1 MSRLAPLV
9 LLLAV
14 AGCDLLAPY
23 APSAT
28 GSIRG
33 EVTMEGRGL
42 DGVIVSLSDG
52 TAVVTTSEGSFRF
65 HGMPPG
71 TYELSISGYPAD
83 AVFGSMSQTVTVGPA
98 GGLATVAFSVRT
110 SNSDRAALVALYNAT
125 GGPNWAIKTNWLT
138 NAPLGEWYGV
148 KVDDQG
154 RVQELSISVLA
165 GSLPPEI
172 GDLSSL
178 TELWLFGGLSGLIPP
193 EIGKLANLE
202 SLRLDGGRLAGPI
215 PSELGNLT
223 NLRHLRLVGVL
234 DGSIP
239 PEIGNLVNL
248 TELYLWGSGLAGP
261 IPPEIGNLVNLTSLH
276 LKSRLSSIPPEIG
289 DLASLM
295 SLHLTGFLG
304 PIPSEVGNLSSLTE
318 LSLFWVSGLADPIPP
333 EIGRLASLESLSF
346 GNFYGPIPSELGN
359 LTNLRHLRL
368 VGVFD
373 GPIPPEI
380 GNLVNLTSLRL
391 NGRGLS
397 GPIPSE
403 IGDLV
408 NLMWLELSSNDLS
421 GPIPPEIG
429 RLVNL
434 TSLQLELWGR
444 GLSVPIPSEIGRLA
458 NLTSLHLGGRGL
470 SGPIP
475 SEIGRLASL
484 TALSLSLGGLAS
496 PIPTEIG
503 NLTNLRKLYVGGV
516 LSGSIPPE
524 IGRLANLTSL
534 HLSGRGLV
542 GSIPSEIG
550 RLSKLTSLSLTSDL
564 SGAIPLEI
572 GRLSNLQ
579 DLRLESN
586 DLSGP
591 VPTTIGGMS
600 NLRHLVLTDN
610 PRMSG
615 PLPAS
620 MTELRWLRV
629 LLAEGTDLCAPTDA
643 GFRGWLTRVEQSR
656 IKVCF
661 DGDLLAAYLV
671 QAVQSREFPVPLVA
685 GERAMLR
692 VFPTAK
698 QATTAGIPDVRARF
712 FHDGRETY
720 VANIPSTAVPIPTHV
735 DESSLDGSVNAEIPS
750 YVIQPGLEMVIE
762 IDPDGTLDSELL
774 ATRRIPETGRLDV
787 AVSAMPLFDLTLVP
801 FVWTQTHDSSK
812 VRLIEAMETDPEN
825 HEMLQRTRTLLPIGD
840 IKVTAHEAV
849 LSSSNDVHDLYHE
862 MSAIRALEGGTG
874 YFMGIL
880 PPAYSGNASGVALRP
895 GKVSVSSAS
904 GSTIA
909 HELGH
914 NLSLRHA
921 PCGKP
926 GFPDGR
932 YPYPDGSIGAW
943 GYDFQNGGTVVP
955 TSHKDLMSYCGPSW
969 ISDYHFTNAL
979 SYRARYTRNAAPSS
993 RLQTASTPT
1002 KSLLLWGGIGTDRAP
1017 YLEPAFV
1024 VDAPPLLPG
1033 RGGEYQ
1039 VAGHAKDGGGEL
1051 FSFGFDMPELA
1062 DGDGNSSFAFVL
1074 PVDAEWQDDLA
1085 SITLTGP
1092 EGSYVLDGE
1101 SDLPMAF
1108 LRNPQTGRIHGL
1120 LRDRPLVMQV
1130 ARDAATRSSRPEFEV
1145 LFSRGIPDPAA
1156 WTR

>member
-1 MSRLAPLV
+1 MRTYR
-9 LLLAV
+9 LLALALLV

-42 DGVIVSLSDG
+42 DGVTVSLSDG

-83 AVFGSMSQTVTVGPA
+83 AVFGSTSRTVTVGPA

-110 SNSDRAALVALYNAT
+110 SESDRAALVALYNAT
-125 GGPNWAIKTNWLT
+125 GGPSWLYSENWLT
-138 NAPLGEWYGV
+138 DAPLGEWYGV

-154 RVQELSISVLA
+154 RVQGLSISVLA

-178 TELWLFGGLSGLIPP
+178 TELYVFGGLSGLIPP
-193 EIGKLANLE
+193 EIGKLVNLE
-202 SLRLDGGRLAGPI
+202 SLLLDHGRLAGPI
-215 PSELGNLT
+215 PSEIGDLT
-223 NLRHLRLVGVL
+223 NLRRLRIKGGIL
-234 DGSIP
+234 DGPIP

-248 TELYLWGSGLAGP
+248 TELHLWGSGLSGP
-261 IPPEIGNLVNLTSLH
+261 IPPEIGNLGNLTELH
-276 LKSRLSSIPPEIG
+276 LKSRLGSIPPEIG

-295 SLHLTGFLG
+295 SLHLAGVLG

-318 LSLFWVSGLADPIPP
+318 LWLSGLSDPLPPEIGNLGNLQSLSLGGDFSGPIPSEISDLSNLQHLSIRGRFASPIPP
-333 EIGRLASLESLSF
+333 EIGDLASLMS
-346 GNFYGPIPSELGN
+346 
-359 LTNLRHLRL
+359 LRL
-368 VGVFD
+368 WGNGLP

-380 GNLVNLTSLRL
+380 GKLVNLQWLTLSGSDLSGSIPSSIGNLGNLQSLSL
-391 NGRGLS
+391 GGDFS

-403 IGDLV
+403 IGDLS
-408 NLMWLELSSNDLS
+408 NLEELSLS
-421 GPIPPEIG
+421 RLPGPIPPEIG
-429 RLVNL
+429 DLASLTRLRL
-434 TSLQLELWGR
+434 DGISGAIPPEIGQLARLQH
-444 GLSVPIPSEIGRLA
+444 LSV
-458 NLTSLHLGGRGL
+458 RGNL
-470 SGPIP
+470 SGSIP
-475 SEIGRLASL
+475 LEIGRLASL
-484 TALSLSLGGLAS
+484 TSLYLWGSG
-496 PIPTEIG
+496 
-503 NLTNLRKLYVGGV
+503 

-524 IGRLANLTSL
+524 IGRLSKLRELWISGSN
-534 HLSGRGLV
+534 LSGP
-542 GSIPSEIG
+542 IPSEIG
-550 RLSKLTSLSLTSDL
+550 
-564 SGAIPLEI
+564 
-572 GRLSNLQ
+572 NLAN
-579 DLRLESN
+579 LRYLQLQSN
-586 DLSGP
+586 DLSGSL
-591 VPTTIGGMS
+591 PTSTGGMS
-600 NLRHLVLTDN
+600 NLEHLDLTNN

-615 PLPAS
+615 PLPVS
-620 MTELRWLRV
+620 MTELRWLRT
-629 LLAEGTDLCAPTDA
+629 LRTEGTRLCAPTDA
-643 GFRGWLTRVEQSR
+643 SFRTWLTKVEQSR
-656 IKVCF
+656 IRAC
-661 DGDLLAAYLV
+661 GERSAAYLV

-692 VFPTAK
+692 VFPTA
-698 QATTAGIPDVRARF
+698 QESTTAGLPEVRARF

-720 VANIPSTAVPIPTHV
+720 VVNIPGTTVPIPTHV
-735 DESSLDGSVNAEIPS
+735 DEDSLAGSANVEIPG
-750 YVIQPGLEMVIE
+750 YVVQPGLEMVIE
-762 IDPDGTLDSELL
+762 IDPYGTLDSELL
-774 ATRRIPETGRLDV
+774 TTKRIPATGLLDV
-787 AVSAMPLFDLTLVP
+787 AVSTMPLFDLTLVP
-801 FVWTQTHDSSK
+801 FVWTQTHDSSRVELVK
-812 VRLIEAMETDPEN
+812 AMEADPEN
-825 HEMLQRTRTLLPIGD
+825 HVRLQRTRTLLPIGD

-880 PPAYSGNASGVALRP
+880 PPAYSGNASGAALRP

-914 NLSLRHA
+914 NLSLGHA
-921 PCGKP
+921 PCGTP

-955 TSHKDLMSYCGPSW
+955 PSHKDLMSYCGPSW
-969 ISDYHFTNAL
+969 ISDYYFTNAFA
-979 SYRARYTRNAAPSS
+979 YRARSPRNAAPYYM
-993 RLQTASTPT
+993 RFKQPPPRP
-1002 KSLLLWGGIGTDRAP
+1002 KSLLLWGGISTDRAP

-1092 EGSYVLDGE
+1092 EGSYVLDGK

-1108 LRNPQTGRIHGL
+1108 LRNPQTGRIQGL

-1130 ARDAATRSSRPEFEV
+1130 ARDAAARSSRPEFEV